1 MSGAAGARRGI
12 VTPGGRGLNAALLA
26 LVLLLPGCGSLTRLS
41 EIGRPPSMTPSGDPT
56 ADPAY
61 RPISLPM
68 PRPQFEPPESNSL
81 WRVGSRAF
89 FKDQRAAAVGDIVT
103 VLVNITDNA
112 DFKNESARNR
122 VGSEALGAPNVFGFE
137 SALPRILSRAVNAEQ
152 LVSASSKGLSTGQGS
167 IKRNEIVTL
176 RLAGV
181 ITQVLPNGNLAL
193 AARQEVR
200 VNNELRELQ
209 VSGVIRPQDIG
220 SDNTVRHDRL
230 AEARIAYGGRG
241 QISDVQRPRYGQEL
255 LDILLP
261 F

>member
-1 MSGAAGARRGI
+1 MRI
-12 VTPGGRGLNAALLA
+12 VLA
-26 LVLLLPGCGSLTRLS
+26 LVLLLPGCGALTRLS
-41 EIGRPPSMTPSGDPT
+41 EVGRPPAMTPSGDPT

-61 RPISLPM
+61 RPISMPM
-68 PRPQFEPPESNSL
+68 PRPQAAPAEANSL
-81 WRVGSRAF
+81 WRSGSRAF

-103 VLVNITDNA
+103 ILVNITDAA
-112 DFKNESARNR
+112 DLKNQSNEGRTGQESM
-122 VGSEALGAPNVFGFE
+122 GLPNLLGFE
-137 SALPRILSRAVNAEQ
+137 SALPRILAKAVNANQ
-152 LVSASSKGLSTGQGS
+152 LVSANSAGSASGTGA
-167 IKRNEIVTL
+167 IKRNETVTL

-181 ITQVLPNGNLAL
+181 IVQSLPNGNLAV

-200 VNNELRELQ
+200 VNSELRELQ

-241 QISDVQRPRYGQEL
+241 QISDVQRPRYGQQL
-255 LDILLP
+255 LDVLLP